1 MNTTPR
7 HCSCEG
13 TLDEN
18 RKATSK
24 MCGLVG
30 MLGLAGRQ
38 ADAALLTRMAQ
49 SIAHRGPDDSGLY
62 LDHQVGFG
70 FRRLSILD
78 LSPTGHQPMA
88 SEDGQLVIVFNGEIY
103 NYVELRDELRAA
115 GYRFRS
121 TSDTEVLLAAY
132 RHWGVECLSRLNGM
146 WAFVIHDC
154 RRGVLF
160 GARDRFGVKPLFVH
174 RAKDCWLLAS
184 EAKAILA
191 SGLYARDTNW
201 QVAADFLIDGKLDE
215 TPATFY
221 AGIEQVPPG
230 GAFELR
236 LDGTWRQ
243 WTYWSLPAVEPEAA
257 AAVNIEETVAELLE
271 DAVRI
276 RLRSDVP
283 VGVCL
288 SGGLDSTAIICAMAR
303 NRPGG
308 AAGQAA
314 PLLAFCYHESAFDE
328 RAYIA
333 DTLVQTGALLRR
345 ISLAPTAMWDS
356 LAEVLRFQD
365 EPIISGAPI
374 AGFHLMKLAANN
386 GVKVVLNGQG
396 ADETLAGYPS
406 YFHDYWYTLLRTA
419 RVARAWHEMQ
429 EYAAGYGTSAGHLFL
444 RSLSRVFYHQLQ
456 RFRPYRSLVRRR
468 DTRRREQRWF
478 APSLF
483 ERLVPNE
490 VGYEDPDLN
499 AVLRRSVERA
509 PLPHYLRLE
518 DRNSMAHGVEARL
531 PFMDYRLVSLA
542 FRMPADRK
550 MEGIW
555 NKALLRRSLRGRI
568 PDSVRNRVEKM
579 GFPTSLHMWVTGVL
593 AEPLHDIL
601 TSRGA
606 RERGIYS
613 VDEIL
618 RSLAKNHRIEP
629 EAALQLFHV
638 AEFEL
643 WHDIHRS

>member
-1 MNTTPR
+1 
-7 HCSCEG
+7 
-13 TLDEN
+13 
-18 RKATSK
+18 
-24 MCGLVG
+24 

-38 ADAALLTRMAQ
+38 ADAAVLTRMAQ

-78 LSPTGHQPMA
+78 LSPTGHQPMC
-88 SEDGQLVIVFNGEIY
+88 SEDGQLAIVFNGEIY
-103 NYVELRDELRAA
+103 NYVELRDELRGA
-115 GYRFRS
+115 GYCFRS

-132 RHWGVECLSRLNGM
+132 RHWGVECLAKLNGM
-146 WAFVIHDC
+146 WAFVIHD
-154 RRGVLF
+154 RRNGVLF

-174 RAKDCWLLAS
+174 RASDCWLFAS
-184 EAKAILA
+184 EVKAILA

-215 TPATFY
+215 TAATFY
-221 AGIEQVPPG
+221 AGIEQLPPG
-230 GAFELR
+230 CAFELR
-236 LDGTWRQ
+236 LDGRWRQ
-243 WTYWSLPAVEPEAA
+243 WTYWSLPVVEREAPPD
-257 AAVNIEETVAELLE
+257 IEETLAELLE

-303 NRPGG
+303 NR
-308 AAGQAA
+308 GQAA

-328 RAYIA
+328 RAFIA
-333 DTLVQTGALLRR
+333 DTLAQTGALLRR
-345 ISLAPTAMWDS
+345 ISLTPAAMWES
-356 LAEVLRFQD
+356 LTEVLRFQD

-374 AGFHLMKLAANN
+374 AGFHLMKLAASN

-396 ADETLAGYPS
+396 SDEILAGYPS

-419 RVARAWHEMQ
+419 QVARAWHEMQ
-429 EYAAGYGTSAGHLFL
+429 EYAAGYGTSAGRLFL
-444 RSLSRVFYHQLQ
+444 RSLTRVFHHQLR
-456 RFRPYRSLVRRR
+456 RFKPYRSIVRQRDGRRR
-468 DTRRREQRWF
+468 TQRWF
-478 APSLF
+478 VPSLF
-483 ERLVPNE
+483 ERLRPND
-490 VGYEDPDLN
+490 VGYQDLDLN

-509 PLPHYLRLE
+509 RLPHYLRLE

-542 FRMPADRK
+542 FRLPADRK
-550 MEGIW
+550 MQGAW
-555 NKALLRRSLRGRI
+555 NKALLRSSLRGRI
-568 PDSVRNRVEKM
+568 PESVRSRVDKM
-579 GFPTSLHMWVTGVL
+579 GFPTSLHVWVTDVL
-593 AEPLHDIL
+593 AEPLRDIL
-601 TSRGA
+601 SSRAA
-606 RERGIYS
+606 RERGIYN
-613 VDEIL
+613 VDEMVS
-618 RSLAKNHRIEP
+618 SLAHNHRVEP

-643 WHDIHRS
+643 WHDIHRA

>member
-1 MNTTPR
+1 
-7 HCSCEG
+7 
-13 TLDEN
+13 
-18 RKATSK
+18 
-24 MCGLVG
+24 MCGLVV
-30 MLGLAGRQ
+30 MLGLGGRP
-38 ADAALLTRMAQ
+38 ADATVLTRMAQ
-49 SIAHRGPDDSGLY
+49 RIAHRGPDDSGLY
-62 LDHQVGFG
+62 LDQHVGFG

-78 LSPTGHQPMA
+78 LSQAGHQPMC

-103 NYVELRDELRAA
+103 NYIELRDELQAA
-115 GYRFRS
+115 GYCFRS

-132 RHWGVECLSRLNGM
+132 RHWGPNCLAKLNGM
-146 WAFVIHDC
+146 WAFVIHDQ

-174 RAKDCWLLAS
+174 RGKDCWLLAS
-184 EAKAILA
+184 EIKAILA
-191 SGLYARDTNW
+191 SGVYVRETNW
-201 QVAADFLIDGKLDE
+201 QVSADFLLHGQLDE

-221 AGIEQVPPG
+221 AGIDQVPPG
-230 GAFELR
+230 CAFELS
-236 LDGTWRQ
+236 LDGRWRQ
-243 WTYWSLPAVEPEAA
+243 WTYWSLSAIEPEPTTQA
-257 AAVNIEETVAELLE
+257 EEALAELLE

-406 YFHDYWYTLLRTA
+406 YFQDYWYTLLRTA

-429 EYAAGYGTSAGHLFL
+429 EYAAWDGTSAGRLFL
-444 RSLSRVFYHQLQ
+444 RSLARVFHHQLR
-456 RFRPYRSLVRRR
+456 RFESYRSLVRRQ
-468 DTRRREQRWF
+468 DGRRRKQRWF
-478 APSLF
+478 APSLL
-483 ERLVPNE
+483 ERRGPND
-490 VGYEDPDLN
+490 VGYEDLDLN

-542 FRMPADRK
+542 FQVAADRK
-550 MEGIW
+550 IQGVW
-555 NKALLRRSLRGRI
+555 NKALLRRGLRGRI
-568 PDSVRNRVEKM
+568 PDSVRNRAEKM
-579 GFPTSLHMWVTGVL
+579 GFPTSLHIWLTSVL
-593 AEPLHDIL
+593 AEPLRDIL
-601 TSRGA
+601 ASRAA
-606 RERGIYS
+606 RERGIYNVQEMLS
-613 VDEIL
+613 VL
-618 RSLAKNHRIEP
+618 QNNHRVEP
-629 EAALQLFHV
+629 ETALRLFHV

-643 WHDIHRS
+643 WHSVHRD